1 MCIGRGFAL
10 EHEFKT
16 ELSKRRLEIAHE
28 RLATA
33 RAMLDLGDYKA
44 AANRLYYAVF
54 SAMRAVLALDGFD
67 SKKHSGIIARFR
79 QCYIK
84 SGIFSTE
91 MSKIID
97 DLEVIRE
104 DSDYDDF
111 YIISKEDV
119 SIQSQKAEYFVFEV
133 EKFLITKFDHK

>member
-1 MCIGRGFAL
+1 L
-10 EHEFKT
+10 EHDYKI

-28 RLATA
+28 RLTTA
-33 RAMLDLGDYKA
+33 KAMLELGDYKA
-44 AANRLYYAVF
+44 SANRLYYAIF

-79 QCYIK
+79 QSYIK
-84 SGIFSTE
+84 TGILDTE

-111 YIISKEDV
+111 YIILKEDV
-119 SIQSQKAEYFVFEV
+119 EIQAKRAEYFVSEV
-133 EKFLITKFDHK
+133 ESYLQNQYNQ

>member
-1 MCIGRGFAL
+1 M
-10 EHEFKT
+10 EHDYKI

-28 RLATA
+28 RLTTA
-33 RAMLDLGDYKA
+33 KAMLELGDYKA
-44 AANRLYYAVF
+44 SANRLYYAIF
-54 SAMRAVLALDGFD
+54 SVMRAVLALDGFD

-79 QCYIK
+79 QSYIK
-84 SGIFSTE
+84 TGILDTE

-111 YIISKEDV
+111 YIILKEDV
-119 SIQSQKAEYFVFEV
+119 EIQAKRAEYFVSEV
-133 EKFLITKFDHK
+133 ESYLQNQYNQ

>member
-1 MCIGRGFAL
+1 M
-10 EHEFKT
+10 EHYYKI

-28 RLATA
+28 RLTTA
-33 RAMLDLGDYKA
+33 KAMLELGDYKA
-44 AANRLYYAVF
+44 SANRLYYAIF

-79 QCYIK
+79 QSYIK
-84 SGIFSTE
+84 TGILDTE

-111 YIISKEDV
+111 YIILKEDV
-119 SIQSQKAEYFVFEV
+119 EIQAKRAEYFVSEV
-133 EKFLITKFDHK
+133 ESYLQNQYNQ

>member
-1 MCIGRGFAL
+1 M
-10 EHEFKT
+10 EHDYKI

-28 RLATA
+28 RLTTA
-33 RAMLDLGDYKA
+33 KAMLELGDYKA
-44 AANRLYYAVF
+44 SANRLYYAIF

-79 QCYIK
+79 QSYIK
-84 SGIFSTE
+84 TGILDTE

-111 YIISKEDV
+111 YIILKEDV
-119 SIQSQKAEYFVFEV
+119 EIQAKRAEYFVSEV
-133 EKFLITKFDHK
+133 ESYLQNQYNQQPANCVLK

>member
-1 MCIGRGFAL
+1 M
-10 EHEFKT
+10 EHDYKI

-28 RLATA
+28 RLTTA
-33 RAMLDLGDYKA
+33 KAMLELGDYKA
-44 AANRLYYAVF
+44 SANRLYYAIF

-67 SKKHSGIIARFR
+67 SKKHLGIIARFR
-79 QCYIK
+79 QSYIK
-84 SGIFSTE
+84 TGILDTE

-111 YIISKEDV
+111 YIILKEDV
-119 SIQSQKAEYFVFEV
+119 EIQAKRAEYFVSEV
-133 EKFLITKFDHK
+133 ESYLQNQYNQ

>member
-1 MCIGRGFAL
+1 MYM
-10 EHEFKT
+10 
-16 ELSKRRLEIAHE
+16 RRVN
-28 RLATA
+28 TA
-33 RAMLDLGDYKA
+33 GILLDAGDYKSV
-44 AANRLYYAVF
+44 ANRLYYAIF

-79 QCYIK
+79 QSYIK
-84 SGIFSTE
+84 TGTFSTE

-119 SIQSQKAEYFVFEV
+119 MLQYQRAEFFVSEV
-133 EKFLITKFDHK
+133 ERYLQVQYSQT

>member
-1 MCIGRGFAL
+1 MA
-10 EHEFKT
+10 HEYKI
-16 ELSKRRLEIAHE
+16 ELSKRRLEVAHE
-28 RLATA
+28 RMNTA
-33 RAMLDLGDYKA
+33 GILLDVGDYKA
-44 AANRLYYAVF
+44 VANRLYYAVF

-79 QCYIK
+79 QSYIK
-84 SGIFSTE
+84 TGTFSTE

-119 SIQSQKAEYFVFEV
+119 MLQYQRAEFFVSEV
-133 EKFLITKFDHK
+133 ERYLQVQYSQT

>member
-1 MCIGRGFAL
+1 M
-10 EHEFKT
+10 EHDYKI

-28 RLATA
+28 RLTTA
-33 RAMLDLGDYKA
+33 KAMLELGDYKA
-44 AANRLYYAVF
+44 SANRLYYAIF

-79 QCYIK
+79 QSYIK
-84 SGIFSTE
+84 TGILDTE

-111 YIISKEDV
+111 YIILKEDV
-119 SIQSQKAEYFVFEV
+119 EIQAKRAEYFISEV
-133 EKFLITKFDHK
+133 ESYLQNQYNQ

>member
-1 MCIGRGFAL
+1 MEPDYKI
-10 EHEFKT
+10 

-28 RLATA
+28 RLTTA
-33 RAMLDLGDYKA
+33 KAMLELGDYKA
-44 AANRLYYAVF
+44 SANRLYYAIF

-79 QCYIK
+79 QSYIK
-84 SGIFSTE
+84 TGILDTE

-111 YIISKEDV
+111 YIILKEDV
-119 SIQSQKAEYFVFEV
+119 EIQAKRAEYFVSEV
-133 EKFLITKFDHK
+133 ESYLQNQYNQ

>member
-1 MCIGRGFAL
+1 L
-10 EHEFKT
+10 T
-16 ELSKRRLEIAHE
+16 
-28 RLATA
+28 TA
-33 RAMLDLGDYKA
+33 KAMLELGDYKA
-44 AANRLYYAVF
+44 SANRLYYAIF

-79 QCYIK
+79 QSSIK
-84 SGIFSTE
+84 TGILDTE

-111 YIISKEDV
+111 YIILKEDV
-119 SIQSQKAEYFVFEV
+119 EIQAKRAEYFVSEV
-133 EKFLITKFDHK
+133 ESYLQNQYNQ

>member
-1 MCIGRGFAL
+1 M
-10 EHEFKT
+10 EHEYKI
-16 ELSKRRLEIAHE
+16 ELSKRRIELAHE
-28 RLATA
+28 RMNTA
-33 RAMLDLGDYKA
+33 GILLDAGDYKSV
-44 AANRLYYAVF
+44 ANRLYYAIF

-79 QCYIK
+79 QSYIK
-84 SGIFSTE
+84 TGTFSTE

-111 YIISKEDV
+111 YVASKEE
-119 SIQSQKAEYFVFEV
+119 SEKQYENAEHIVNEV
-133 EKFLITKFDHK
+133 KIFLTNEFNVKLS

>member
-1 MCIGRGFAL
+1 M
-10 EHEFKT
+10 EHEYKI

-28 RLATA
+28 RLTTA
-33 RAMLDLGDYKA
+33 KAM
-44 AANRLYYAVF
+44 
-54 SAMRAVLALDGFD
+54 LDGFD

-79 QCYIK
+79 QSYIK
-84 SGIFSTE
+84 TGILDTE

-111 YIISKEDV
+111 YIILKEDV
-119 SIQSQKAEYFVFEV
+119 EIQAKRAEYFVSEV
-133 EKFLITKFDHK
+133 ESYLQNQYNQ

>member
-1 MCIGRGFAL
+1 M
-10 EHEFKT
+10 EHDYKI

-28 RLATA
+28 RLTTA
-33 RAMLDLGDYKA
+33 KAMLELGDYKA
-44 AANRLYYAVF
+44 SANRLYYAIF

-67 SKKHSGIIARFR
+67 SQKHSGIIARFR
-79 QCYIK
+79 QSYIK
-84 SGIFSTE
+84 TGIFDTE

-111 YIISKEDV
+111 YIILKEDV
-119 SIQSQKAEYFVFEV
+119 EIQAKRAEYFVSEV
-133 EKFLITKFDHK
+133 ESYLQNQYNQ

>member
-1 MCIGRGFAL
+1 M
-10 EHEFKT
+10 EHDYKI

-28 RLATA
+28 RLTTA
-33 RAMLDLGDYKA
+33 KAMLELGDYKA
-44 AANRLYYAVF
+44 SANRLYYAIF

-79 QCYIK
+79 QSYIK
-84 SGIFSTE
+84 TGIFSTE

-97 DLEVIRE
+97 DLEVIIE

-111 YIISKEDV
+111 YIISKEDIK
-119 SIQSQKAEYFVFEV
+119 IQSQKAEHFISEV
-133 EKFLITKFDHK
+133 EKYLEKHYNQS

>member
-1 MCIGRGFAL
+1 M
-10 EHEFKT
+10 EHDYKI

-28 RLATA
+28 RLTTA
-33 RAMLDLGDYKA
+33 KAMLELGDYKA
-44 AANRLYYAVF
+44 SANRLYYAIF

-79 QCYIK
+79 QSYIK
-84 SGIFSTE
+84 TGILDTE

-111 YIISKEDV
+111 YIILKEDV
-119 SIQSQKAEYFVFEV
+119 EIQANRAEYFVSEV
-133 EKFLITKFDHK
+133 ESYLQNQYNQ

>member
-1 MCIGRGFAL
+1 M
-10 EHEFKT
+10 EHDYKI

-28 RLATA
+28 RLTTA
-33 RAMLDLGDYKA
+33 KAMLELGDYKA
-44 AANRLYYAVF
+44 SANMLYYAIF

-79 QCYIK
+79 QSYIK
-84 SGIFSTE
+84 TGILDTE

-111 YIISKEDV
+111 YIILKEDV
-119 SIQSQKAEYFVFEV
+119 EIQAKRAEYFVSEV
-133 EKFLITKFDHK
+133 ESYLQNQYNQ

>member
-1 MCIGRGFAL
+1 M
-10 EHEFKT
+10 EHDYKI

-28 RLATA
+28 RLTTA
-33 RAMLDLGDYKA
+33 KAMLELGDYKA
-44 AANRLYYAVF
+44 SANRLYYAIF

-67 SKKHSGIIARFR
+67 SKNHSGIIARFR
-79 QCYIK
+79 QSYIK
-84 SGIFSTE
+84 TGILDTE

-111 YIISKEDV
+111 YIILKEDV
-119 SIQSQKAEYFVFEV
+119 EIQAKRAEYFVSEV
-133 EKFLITKFDHK
+133 ESYLQNQYNQ

>member
-1 MCIGRGFAL
+1 M
-10 EHEFKT
+10 EHDYKI

-28 RLATA
+28 RLTTA
-33 RAMLDLGDYKA
+33 KAILELGDYKA
-44 AANRLYYAVF
+44 SANRLYYAIF

-79 QCYIK
+79 QSYIK
-84 SGIFSTE
+84 TGIFDTE

-111 YIISKEDV
+111 YIILKEDV
-119 SIQSQKAEYFVFEV
+119 EIQAKRAEYFVSEV
-133 EKFLITKFDHK
+133 ESYLQNQYNQ

>member
-1 MCIGRGFAL
+1 M
-10 EHEFKT
+10 EHDYKI
-16 ELSKRRLEIAHE
+16 ELSKMRLEIAHE
-28 RLATA
+28 RLTTVK
-33 RAMLDLGDYKA
+33 AMLELGDYKA
-44 AANRLYYAVF
+44 SANRLYYAIF

-79 QCYIK
+79 QSYIK
-84 SGIFSTE
+84 TGILDTE

-111 YIISKEDV
+111 YIILKEDV
-119 SIQSQKAEYFVFEV
+119 EIQAKRAEYFVSEV
-133 EKFLITKFDHK
+133 ESYLQNQYNQ

>member
-1 MCIGRGFAL
+1 M
-10 EHEFKT
+10 EHDYKI

-28 RLATA
+28 RLTTA
-33 RAMLDLGDYKA
+33 KAMLELGDYKA
-44 AANRLYYAVF
+44 SANRLYYAIF

-79 QCYIK
+79 QSYIK
-84 SGIFSTE
+84 TGIFDTE

-111 YIISKEDV
+111 YIILKEDV
-119 SIQSQKAEYFVFEV
+119 EIQAKRAEYFVSEV
-133 EKFLITKFDHK
+133 ESYLQNKYNQ

>member
-1 MCIGRGFAL
+1 M
-10 EHEFKT
+10 EHDYKI

-28 RLATA
+28 TLTTA
-33 RAMLDLGDYKA
+33 KAMLELGDYKA
-44 AANRLYYAVF
+44 SANRLYYAIF

-79 QCYIK
+79 QSYIK
-84 SGIFSTE
+84 TGILDTE

-111 YIISKEDV
+111 YIILKEDV
-119 SIQSQKAEYFVFEV
+119 EIQAKRAEYFVSEV
-133 EKFLITKFDHK
+133 ESYLQNQYNQ

>member
-1 MCIGRGFAL
+1 M
-10 EHEFKT
+10 EHDYKI

-28 RLATA
+28 RLTTA
-33 RAMLDLGDYKA
+33 KAMLELGDYKA
-44 AANRLYYAVF
+44 SANRLYYAIF

-79 QCYIK
+79 QSYIK
-84 SGIFSTE
+84 TGIIDTE

-111 YIISKEDV
+111 YIILKEYV
-119 SIQSQKAEYFVFEV
+119 EIQAKRAEYFVSEV
-133 EKFLITKFDHK
+133 ESYLQNQYNQ

>member
-1 MCIGRGFAL
+1 M
-10 EHEFKT
+10 EHDYKI

-28 RLATA
+28 RLTTA
-33 RAMLDLGDYKA
+33 KAMLELGDYKA
-44 AANRLYYAVF
+44 SANRLYYAIF

-79 QCYIK
+79 QSYIK
-84 SGIFSTE
+84 TGILDTE

-111 YIISKEDV
+111 YIILKEDV
-119 SIQSQKAEYFVFEV
+119 EIQAKRAEYFVTEV
-133 EKFLITKFDHK
+133 ESYLQNQYNQ

>member
-1 MCIGRGFAL
+1 M
-10 EHEFKT
+10 EHNYKI

-28 RLATA
+28 RLTTA
-33 RAMLDLGDYKA
+33 KAMLELGDYKA
-44 AANRLYYAVF
+44 SANRLYYAIF

-79 QCYIK
+79 QSYIK
-84 SGIFSTE
+84 TGILDTE

-111 YIISKEDV
+111 YIILKEDV
-119 SIQSQKAEYFVFEV
+119 EIQAKRAEYFVSEV
-133 EKFLITKFDHK
+133 ESYLQNQYNQ

>member
-1 MCIGRGFAL
+1 M
-10 EHEFKT
+10 EHEYKI
-16 ELSKRRLEIAHE
+16 ELSKRRLEVAHE
-28 RLATA
+28 RMNTA
-33 RAMLDLGDYKA
+33 GILLDVGDYKA
-44 AANRLYYAVF
+44 VANRLYYAVF

-79 QCYIK
+79 QSYIK
-84 SGIFSTE
+84 AGTFSTE

-111 YIISKEDV
+111 FIISKEDV
-119 SIQSQKAEYFVFEV
+119 MIQSQRAEFFVNEV
-133 EKFLITKFDHK
+133 ERYLQEQYNQT

>member
-1 MCIGRGFAL
+1 M
-10 EHEFKT
+10 EHEYRI

-28 RLATA
+28 RMNSA
-33 RAMLDLGDYKA
+33 RILLDADDYKA
-44 AANRLYYAVF
+44 VANRLYYAVF

-79 QCYIK
+79 QSYIK
-84 SGIFSTE
+84 TGIFSTE

-111 YIISKEDV
+111 YIISKDDV
-119 SIQSQKAEYFVFEV
+119 KIQSQKAEHFVSEV
-133 EKFLITKFDHK
+133 EKCLEKHYNQS

>member
-1 MCIGRGFAL
+1 M
-10 EHEFKT
+10 EHDYKI

-28 RLATA
+28 RLTTA
-33 RAMLDLGDYKA
+33 KAMLELGDYKA
-44 AANRLYYAVF
+44 SANRLYYAIF

-79 QCYIK
+79 QSYIK
-84 SGIFSTE
+84 TGILDTE

-111 YIISKEDV
+111 YIIIKEDV
-119 SIQSQKAEYFVFEV
+119 EIQAKRAEYFISEV
-133 EKFLITKFDHK
+133 ESYLQNQYNQ

>member
-1 MCIGRGFAL
+1 M
-10 EHEFKT
+10 EHDYKI

-28 RLATA
+28 RLTTA
-33 RAMLDLGDYKA
+33 KAMLELGDYKA
-44 AANRLYYAVF
+44 SANRLYYAIF

-79 QCYIK
+79 QSYIK
-84 SGIFSTE
+84 TGILDTE

-111 YIISKEDV
+111 YIILKEDV
-119 SIQSQKAEYFVFEV
+119 EIQAKRAEYFVSEV
-133 EKFLITKFDHK
+133 ESYLQDQYNQ

>member
-1 MCIGRGFAL
+1 M
-10 EHEFKT
+10 EHDYKI

-28 RLATA
+28 RLTTA
-33 RAMLDLGDYKA
+33 KAMLELGDYKA
-44 AANRLYYAVF
+44 SANRLYYAIF

-79 QCYIK
+79 QSYIK
-84 SGIFSTE
+84 TGILDTE

-111 YIISKEDV
+111 YIIIKEDV
-119 SIQSQKAEYFVFEV
+119 EIQAKRAEYFVSEV
-133 EKFLITKFDHK
+133 ESYLQNQYNQ

>member
-1 MCIGRGFAL
+1 MRREYAF
-10 EHEFKT
+10 EHDYKI

-28 RLATA
+28 RLTTA
-33 RAMLDLGDYKA
+33 KAMLELGDYKA
-44 AANRLYYAVF
+44 SANRLYYAIF

-79 QCYIK
+79 QSYIK
-84 SGIFSTE
+84 TGILDTE

-111 YIISKEDV
+111 YIILKEDV
-119 SIQSQKAEYFVFEV
+119 EIQAKRAEYFVSEV
-133 EKFLITKFDHK
+133 ESYLQNQYNQ

>member
-1 MCIGRGFAL
+1 MAHDYKI
-10 EHEFKT
+10 

-28 RLATA
+28 RLTTA
-33 RAMLDLGDYKA
+33 KAMLELGDYKA
-44 AANRLYYAVF
+44 SANRLYYAIF

-67 SKKHSGIIARFR
+67 SKKLSGIIARFR
-79 QCYIK
+79 QSYIK
-84 SGIFSTE
+84 TGILDTE

-111 YIISKEDV
+111 YIILKEDV
-119 SIQSQKAEYFVFEV
+119 EIQAKRVEYFVSEV
-133 EKFLITKFDHK
+133 ESYLQNQYNQ